1 MLPFARKTRRGKDL
15 MIRRGDETSLVEA
28 NVCIRKI
35 DAYVQS
41 VSQILKAYYQNRVTV
56 NPCEFY
62 DRHDASKPM
71 EIKLLNDEMGFF
83 SYFQEAV
90 DRYNSHHAANSR
102 FNYEDYE
109 DLQNFSVQQR
119 RAVAADWFNQTF
131 YSGEYSGSYSPRVYP
146 GQSHSML
153 NDSCSVVEIVYRS
166 GVNAEQIGYICD
178 YIQTKYPNMTL
189 REFLAYCGFDVY
201 TPLNGNVNSFS
212 LSC

>member
-1 MLPFARKTRRGKDL
+1 MAVLLSLTMVLSVFAASFTVVSADL
-15 MIRRGDETSLVEA
+15 KGFLT
-28 NVCIRKI
+28 N
-35 DAYVQS
+35 
-41 VSQILKAYYQNRVTV
+41 N
-56 NPCEFY
+56 N
-62 DRHDASKPM
+62 
-71 EIKLLNDEMGFF
+71 KLLNDEMGFF

-90 DRYNSHHAANSR
+90 DRYNNRHAANSR

-109 DLQNFSVQQR
+109 DLQDFSVQQR

-131 YSGEYSGSYSPRVYP
+131 YSGENSGSYSPRVYP
-146 GQSHSML
+146 GQSHSTL

-166 GVNAEQIGYICD
+166 GVNADQIGYICD

-201 TPLNGNVNSFS
+201 TPLNGNVNNFS